1 MARISAPIG
10 IVDEHP
16 EWSNRLIGEVEHRR
30 LPYEKIDHSNHAF
43 DPRDRRRRYSVI
55 VNRSSPSSHRRGH
68 GSVLF
73 YAEALLN
80 HYEALGI
87 PVINPLAAYRFEKS
101 KALQADLFERLGV
114 RYPRAIVLN
123 HPDQA
128 LKGLDR
134 LRFPVLIKPN
144 VGGSGAGIVRFDT
157 RAELEA
163 AVPTLALGP
172 DGTAL
177 LQEYLESE
185 GDAIVRIEVLDG
197 RYLYAI
203 WIVRGTQS
211 FNLCPADICQIPPPA
226 PVAGVCPVD
235 AAATLEVTRFEPP
248 AEAVHQAVALTRAAS
263 IDVGGV
269 EYLVN
274 RADGQIYFYD
284 VNATSN
290 FVADAPNVLGFDP
303 FKPFVDFIER
313 KARQRSAT
321 ALPGRSERVGGLGG
335 PFLGPPRAQDTPASG
350 ARRPAA
356 RRPGRAARGGRTP
369 ARRRAARA

>member
-16 EWSNRLIGEVEHRR
+16 DWSNRLIAELEHRR
-30 LPYEKIDHSNHAF
+30 LPFEKIDHANHAF
-43 DPRDRRRRYSVI
+43 DPRDRRPRYSVI

-80 HYEALGI
+80 HYQALGI
-87 PVINPLAAYRFEKS
+87 PVINPVAAYRFEKS

-114 RYPRAIVLN
+114 RYPRAVVLN
-123 HPDQA
+123 HPAQA
-128 LKGLDR
+128 LKAADAF
-134 LRFPVLIKPN
+134 RFPVVIKPN

-157 RAELEA
+157 PAELEA
-163 AVPTLALGP
+163 AAPTLALGP

-203 WIVRGTQS
+203 RIVRGTQS
-211 FNLCPADICQIPPPA
+211 FNLCPADVCQVPA
-226 PVAGVCPVD
+226 PEPVAGACPVD

-248 AEAVHQAVALTRAAS
+248 AEAVRQAVALTRAAS

-274 RADGQIYFYD
+274 RADGKIYFYD

-290 FVADAPNVLGFDP
+290 FVADAPKVLGFDP

-313 KARQRSAT
+313 RAAVGSVT
-321 ALPGRSERVGGLGG
+321 SPGTR
-335 PFLGPPRAQDTPASG
+335 ASG
-350 ARRPAA
+350 ARRPGA

-369 ARRRAARA
+369 ARRRAGRA

>member
-1 MARISAPIG
+1 MTTRISEPIG

-16 EWSNRLIGEVEHRR
+16 DWSSRLIAELQQRR
-30 LPYEKIDHSNHAF
+30 LPFEKIDHSNHAY
-43 DPRDRRRRYSVI
+43 DPRDRRPRYSVI

-73 YAEALLN
+73 YAEALLD

-87 PVINPLAAYRFEKS
+87 PVINPVAAYRFEKS
-101 KALQADLFERLGV
+101 KALQAELFERLHV
-114 RYPRAIVLN
+114 RYPRAVVLN
-123 HPDQA
+123 HPDQVLKA
-128 LKGLDR
+128 LDGF
-134 LRFPVLIKPN
+134 RFPVVIKPN

-163 AVPTLALGP
+163 AVTSLAFGP

-177 LQEYLESE
+177 LQEYIEAE
-185 GDAIVRIEVLDG
+185 GDAIVRVEVLDG

-203 WIVRGTQS
+203 RIVRSTSS
-211 FNLCPADICQIPPPA
+211 FNLCPADVCQVPA
-226 PVAGVCPVD
+226 PTPAGGACPVD
-235 AAATLEVTRFEPP
+235 PSGTLEVTRFEPP
-248 AEAVHQAVALTRAAS
+248 AAAVAQAVALTRAAS

-269 EYLVN
+269 EYLVS

-290 FVADAPNVLGFDP
+290 FVANAPEVLGFDP

-313 KARQRSAT
+313 VAVE
-321 ALPGRSERVGGLGG
+321 GR
-335 PFLGPPRAQDTPASG
+335 
-350 ARRPAA
+350 
-356 RRPGRAARGGRTP
+356 
-369 ARRRAARA
+369 